1 MSQHP
6 EVFGMHDNVDI
17 SRQLQETKQVLL
29 CVCVC
34 VCDVISCVPQLF
46 DSVLL
51 TQSQSG
57 GGGGGKKTDDVL
69 EEIAA
74 DVLTKV
80 R

>member
-1 MSQHP
+1 M
-6 EVFGMHDNVDI
+6 
-17 SRQLQETKQVLL
+17 
-29 CVCVC
+29 CVCMT
-34 VCDVISCVPQLF
+34 SFAPQLF

-57 GGGGGKKTDDVL
+57 GAGGGGKKTDDVL

-80 R
+80 

>member
-1 MSQHP
+1 MLASYSCQ
-6 EVFGMHDNVDI
+6 
-17 SRQLQETKQVLL
+17 
-29 CVCVC
+29 
-34 VCDVISCVPQLF
+34 CDLIISCTHPQLF

-51 TQSQSG
+51 TQSQSA